1 MPNAS
6 RFKVNIPPSE
16 MKKGVWSTTHQMKL
30 RFYLYFGIESLR
42 WWSLLVFYGSKGKR
56 VELAHNTFMNYRYMH
71 LYCLLFYSDKHLWSR
86 TGITKWCTSYEE
98 INDIQLDPF
107 FYSFCQRCCKKS
119 ISAPRIIIST
129 MARMLWIAK
138 SISRYQNV
146 HSRHPTVSCSL
157 SISTI

>member
-6 RFKVNIPPSE
+6 RFKVNIPPTE

-30 RFYLYFGIESLR
+30 LFYLHFWIESPR

-71 LYCLLFYSDKHLWSR
+71 LYCLLFYTDKHLWSR

-107 FYSFCQRCCKKS
+107 F
-119 ISAPRIIIST
+119 ILSA
-129 MARMLWIAK
+129 
-138 SISRYQNV
+138 NV
-146 HSRHPTVSCSL
+146 AVKRVFPHRELLYLRWLGCYE
-157 SISTI
+157 